1 MTKKEG
7 IFMSQPISVSVQMD
21 AASFHDF
28 AAFDLLRHH
37 KAWHR
42 HLAVSYTHLFRQFFT
57 VQPVSGIADFKGLK
71 LRVSSTMPFMTGS
84 LDTRSFRPLKSAMPE
99 TGLTVKK

>member
-28 AAFDLLRHH
+28 AAFDLLRRELQ
-37 KAWHR
+37 K
-42 HLAVSYTHLFRQFFT
+42 
-57 VQPVSGIADFKGLK
+57 
-71 LRVSSTMPFMTGS
+71 
-84 LDTRSFRPLKSAMPE
+84 
-99 TGLTVKK
+99 